1 MTMEENG
8 KTSNKPTIHS
18 ARCTGCGLCVLVCP
32 SDTLSLSEGKA
43 AVTGSDCIGCDQ
55 CGAVCPEEAV
65 SPGFADLET
74 FRFSTIAYGEGKI
87 FWNDF
92 GPADLVSL
100 MHSRRSCRNFSRESV
115 SKETL
120 EDLIRIGIT
129 APSGT
134 NSQMWSFTVLPSR
147 EAVEHLG
154 TKVADFYRHLNRMAE
169 NRLIRILSRFIMR
182 NTLDE
187 YYRRYYGRVKKAIE
201 EWESGKR
208 DRLFHGAPA
217 VIVIGSAPGAS
228 CPAEDGLL
236 AAQNILLGA
245 HAMGLGTCL
254 IGFAVEAL
262 KRDSTIKRA
271 IGIPDEEKIHMAIAI
286 GKPAIHYR
294 RPAGRRKPKI
304 RYV

>member
-1 MTMEENG
+1 MNMEENE
-8 KTSNKPTIHS
+8 KIPNKPIIHP
-18 ARCTGCGLCVLVCP
+18 ARCTGCGLCILVCP
-32 SDTLSLSEGKA
+32 SDTLSLNGGKA
-43 AVTGSDCIGCDQ
+43 AVTGPDCIGCDQ

-65 SPGFADLET
+65 SPGFVHTEAL
-74 FRFSTIAYGEGKI
+74 RFSTIAYDGNKI
-87 FWNDF
+87 FQNDF
-92 GPADLVSL
+92 EPADLVRL

-115 SKETL
+115 SREVL

-154 TKVADFYRHLNRMAE
+154 AKITDFYRRLNRMAE
-169 NRLIRILSRFIMR
+169 NRLVRFLSRFVMGKA
-182 NTLDE
+182 LDE
-187 YYRRYYGRVKKAIE
+187 YYRKYYGRVEEAIE
-201 EWESGKR
+201 GWTNRKR

-217 VIVIGSAPGAS
+217 VIVIGSTPGAS
-228 CPAEDGLL
+228 CPAEDALL

-254 IGFAVEAL
+254 IGFAVEAM
-262 KRDSTIKRA
+262 KRDSTIKKA
-271 IGIPDEEKIHMAIAI
+271 IGIPDDEKVYMVIAI
-286 GKPAIHYR
+286 GNPAIRYR

-304 RYV
+304 RYA